1 MINIINVL
9 AVVELF
15 KDFHVLLMI
24 CIIKVFPCVGLN
36 TLISFLDKVVG
47 VLVLLWT
54 NVEYIPWVRR
64 NVTKIP

>member
-1 MINIINVL
+1 M
-9 AVVELF
+9 
-15 KDFHVLLMI
+15 LLMI
-24 CIIKVFPCVGLN
+24 CNIKVFPCVGFD
-36 TLISFLDKVVG
+36 TLISFLDKLVG